1 MAAIAVA
8 GAASRSAAD
17 WQTIDW
23 SKAHREVRR
32 LQARIVQATQAG
44 CWGKVQALQ
53 RLLTHSFSAKAVAVR
68 RVTENHGKRTPGVD
82 GVLWDT
88 PAKKAAAIDTLAPR
102 GYQPRPL
109 KRVYIPKANGKRRPL
124 GMLTMRDR
132 AMQALYLLALDPI
145 AETTADPNSYGF
157 RKERSPA
164 DAIAQCHIILSSPG
178 RAAYVL
184 EGDIRACFEKISHE
198 WLLAHVPMD
207 KAILR
212 KWLKAGFMENQV
224 LYPTEEGTP
233 QGGPISPV
241 LANWTLNG
249 LEGWIRQAF
258 TYTEYR
264 RAKANVVRFADDFII
279 TGSSRELLEEIVKP
293 RVEQFLRER
302 GLELSAEKT
311 TITQI
316 EDGFDFLGKNIR
328 KYANGKVLTKPAK
341 KNVQAFLGKVREVI
355 KTHKTLDAGTL
366 VVLLNPLIRGWANYH
381 RHDAAKAILNAVD
394 NAIFHSLWRWA
405 KRRHPTKGQRWIKAK
420 YFYSRGA
427 RNWVFSGMHNGQ
439 ERNLFQASSIAV
451 SRYVKIKGEAN
462 PYDPAWA
469 AYFERR
475 TGIKM
480 AQTLAGRRQLLT
492 LWQEQNGI
500 CPICNQPIT
509 EMTEWHNHHII
520 GRSNGGTDSGENRV
534 LLHPECHRQVHNQGI
549 YVEKPRP
556 AKGVGEA

>member
-1 MAAIAVA
+1 
-8 GAASRSAAD
+8 
-17 WQTIDW
+17 
-23 SKAHREVRR
+23 
-32 LQARIVQATQAG
+32 
-44 CWGKVQALQ
+44 
-53 RLLTHSFSAKAVAVR
+53 
-68 RVTENHGKRTPGVD
+68 
-82 GVLWDT
+82 
-88 PAKKAAAIDTLAPR
+88 
-102 GYQPRPL
+102 
-109 KRVYIPKANGKRRPL
+109 
-124 GMLTMRDR
+124 
-132 AMQALYLLALDPI
+132 
-145 AETTADPNSYGF
+145 
-157 RKERSPA
+157 
-164 DAIAQCHIILSSPG
+164 LSSPG

-355 KTHKTLDAGTL
+355 KTH
-366 VVLLNPLIRGWANYH
+366 
-381 RHDAAKAILNAVD
+381 
-394 NAIFHSLWRWA
+394 
-405 KRRHPTKGQRWIKAK
+405 
-420 YFYSRGA
+420 
-427 RNWVFSGMHNGQ
+427 
-439 ERNLFQASSIAV
+439 
-451 SRYVKIKGEAN
+451 
-462 PYDPAWA
+462 
-469 AYFERR
+469 
-475 TGIKM
+475 
-480 AQTLAGRRQLLT
+480 
-492 LWQEQNGI
+492 
-500 CPICNQPIT
+500 
-509 EMTEWHNHHII
+509 
-520 GRSNGGTDSGENRV
+520 
-534 LLHPECHRQVHNQGI
+534 
-549 YVEKPRP
+549 
-556 AKGVGEA
+556 